1 VDWKKTIVDVTLTD
15 LVANNTMTEH
25 MAALL
30 GTIAAEKKSFFSCA
44 VPQ

>member
-15 LVANNTMTEH
+15 LVANNTMNAH

-30 GTIAAEKKSFFSCA
+30 GIIAAEKKSFASRA

>member
-1 VDWKKTIVDVTLTD
+1 VDWKKTTVEVTLTD
-15 LVANNTMTEH
+15 LVASNMMNAH

-30 GTIAAEKKSFFSCA
+30 GTIAAEKKSFASRA